1 MRHLSAPTVR
11 PRAHARPPRRLG
23 HARAALAVAAALALA
38 LVAAAPAAAAS
49 ATTKILEECAAGTLP
64 TGYSQ
69 QAYNQAL
76 KQMPPELAEYS
87 DCPDLIHKAQFA
99 RAAGSR
105 GSGGV
110 GGLGSGAG
118 AAGAPVAAPT
128 PTEQR
133 TLESVPRSA
142 APPVPVGGEVL
153 HPGVVHVNLA
163 SALNTLP
170 TSLLVLLVFLLVCAL
185 ALGGRALRRRTL
197 RTGDRPTPGD

>member
-1 MRHLSAPTVR
+1 M
-11 PRAHARPPRRLG
+11 
-23 HARAALAVAAALALA
+23 AALALV

-99 RAAGSR
+99 GAAGSR
-105 GSGGV
+105 GTGGPGSGG
-110 GGLGSGAG
+110 S
-118 AAGAPVAAPT
+118 AAAAPVAPAT

-133 TLESVPRSA
+133 TLERVPHDA

-163 SALNTLP
+163 SAFNTLP
-170 TSLLVLLVFLLVCAL
+170 TPLLVLLVFLLVSAL

-197 RTGDRPTPGD
+197 RAGDRPTPGD

>member
-1 MRHLSAPTVR
+1 VRGLPAPTVR
-11 PRAHARPPRRLG
+11 PRAHTRPPQRRG

-38 LVAAAPAAAAS
+38 LVAAAPAVATS
-49 ATTKILEECAAGTLP
+49 TTTKILEECAAGTLP

-99 RAAGSR
+99 RAASSR
-105 GSGGV
+105 GTGGA
-110 GGLGSGAG
+110 GEPGSGAST
-118 AAGAPVAAPT
+118 AVAAPT

-133 TLESVPRSA
+133 TLESVPRGA
-142 APPVPVGGEVL
+142 AAAPVPVGGEVL
-153 HPGVVHVNLA
+153 HPGVVHVDLA
-163 SALNTLP
+163 SAFNTLP
-170 TSLLVLLVFLLVCAL
+170 TPLLVLLVFLLVCAL

-197 RTGDRPTPGD
+197 RAGDPPTPGD

>member
-1 MRHLSAPTVR
+1 V
-11 PRAHARPPRRLG
+11 
-23 HARAALAVAAALALA
+23 
-38 LVAAAPAAAAS
+38 LVAAPSAAAAS
-49 ATTKILEECAAGTLP
+49 TTTKILEECAAGTLP

-105 GSGGV
+105 ETG
-110 GGLGSGAG
+110 GAG
-118 AAGAPVAAPT
+118 GPGAGTSAASVAAPT

-133 TLESVPRSA
+133 TLERVPHAA

-163 SALNTLP
+163 SALSTLP
-170 TSLLVLLVFLLVCAL
+170 TPLLVLLVFLLVCAL

-197 RTGDRPTPGD
+197 RTGAQPPPGD

>member
-1 MRHLSAPTVR
+1 V
-11 PRAHARPPRRLG
+11 
-23 HARAALAVAAALALA
+23 AALALV

-99 RAAGSR
+99 GAAGSR
-105 GSGGV
+105 GTGGPGSGG
-110 GGLGSGAG
+110 S
-118 AAGAPVAAPT
+118 AAAAPVAPAT
-128 PTEQR
+128 PTEQH
-133 TLESVPRSA
+133 TLERVPHDA

-163 SALNTLP
+163 SAFNTLP
-170 TSLLVLLVFLLVCAL
+170 TPLLVLLVFLLVSAL

-197 RTGDRPTPGD
+197 RAGDRPTPGD